1 MTSDFTVHMDEYLP
15 LREVVFNTLRQ
26 AILKG
31 ELKPGERLMEIALAE
46 KLGVSRTP
54 IREAMRKLEL
64 EGLVHIIPN
73 KGAFVEGVTLQDV
86 KDIYEIR
93 TLLEGLC
100 ARWAAERI
108 TQEQL
113 EELEEIVFLSDFHY
127 SKENWD
133 QILEL
138 DNRFHEMVYEACAS
152 KELTRVLRDYHH
164 YLQRIR
170 RITLEEKARAHA
182 SINEHRAIA
191 EALKARDARTA
202 EECARLHIRN
212 TISNMDKIGWE
223 NLMK

>member
-1 MTSDFTVHMDEYLP
+1 MAEDHYSLSAKVFHSI
-15 LREVVFNTLRQ
+15 REDILNGKYQ
-26 AILKG
+26 ANE
-31 ELKPGERLMEIALAE
+31 ELKE
-46 KLGVSRTP
+46 KNIGDDLGVSRTP
-54 IREAMRKLEL
+54 VREALRQLEL

-113 EELEEIVFLSDFHY
+113 EELEEIVFLSDFH
-127 SKENWD
+127 
-133 QILEL
+133 
-138 DNRFHEMVYEACAS
+138 RFHERVYEACAS

>member
-1 MTSDFTVHMDEYLP
+1 MAEDHYSLSAKVFHSI
-15 LREVVFNTLRQ
+15 REDILNGKYQ
-26 AILKG
+26 ANE
-31 ELKPGERLMEIALAE
+31 ELKE
-46 KLGVSRTP
+46 KNIGDDLGVSRTP
-54 IREAMRKLEL
+54 VREALRQLEL

-73 KGAFVEGVTLQDV
+73 KGAFVEGVTLQDI

-100 ARWAAERI
+100 
-108 TQEQL
+108 
-113 EELEEIVFLSDFHY
+113 EEIVFLSDFHY

-212 TISNMDKIGWE
+212 TISNMDKVGWE

>member
-1 MTSDFTVHMDEYLP
+1 MFFDTSDKQSLTTKVYNHIRDGILDGTYPIGGYLVETRLADE
-15 LREVVFNTLRQ
+15 
-26 AILKG
+26 
-31 ELKPGERLMEIALAE
+31 ME
-46 KLGVSRTP
+46 VSRTP
-54 IREAMRKLEL
+54 VREALKQLEL

-212 TISNMDKIGWE
+212 TISNMDKVGWE

>member
-1 MTSDFTVHMDEYLP
+1 MPSPTNKAQDNSIRENVYRVIRENITSLQLAPGTTVS
-15 LREVVFNTLRQ
+15 TQ
-26 AILKG
+26 
-31 ELKPGERLMEIALAE
+31 ELAA
-46 KLGVSRTP
+46 KLQVSRTP
-54 IREAMRKLEL
+54 VREALRQLEL

-73 KGAFVEGVTLQDV
+73 KGAFVEGVTLQDI

>member
-1 MTSDFTVHMDEYLP
+1 MGSTIVLLP
-15 LREVVFNTLRQ
+15 VALLAGWTHEALSLPVEDILNGKYQ
-26 AILKG
+26 ANE
-31 ELKPGERLMEIALAE
+31 ELKE
-46 KLGVSRTP
+46 KNIGDDLGVSRTP
-54 IREAMRKLEL
+54 VREALRQLEL

-152 KELTRVLRDYHH
+152 KELTRVLRDY
-164 YLQRIR
+164 LL
-170 RITLEEKARAHA
+170 TSGSA
-182 SINEHRAIA
+182 
-191 EALKARDARTA
+191 
-202 EECARLHIRN
+202 C
-212 TISNMDKIGWE
+212 
-223 NLMK
+223 

>member
-1 MTSDFTVHMDEYLP
+1 MAEDNYSLSSRVFHSI
-15 LREVVFNTLRQ
+15 RENILNGKYQ
-26 AILKG
+26 ANE
-31 ELKPGERLMEIALAE
+31 ELKE
-46 KLGVSRTP
+46 KIHWRRSWCQPDSGQGGTAPAGTGRTGTYHSKQGSVC
-54 IREAMRKLEL
+54 RR
-64 EGLVHIIPN
+64 
-73 KGAFVEGVTLQDV
+73 VTLQDI

-212 TISNMDKIGWE
+212 TISNMDKVGWE

>member
-1 MTSDFTVHMDEYLP
+1 MRRS
-15 LREVVFNTLRQ
+15 R
-26 AILKG
+26 
-31 ELKPGERLMEIALAE
+31 
-46 KLGVSRTP
+46 VSRTP
-54 IREAMRKLEL
+54 VREALRQLEL

-138 DNRFHEMVYEACAS
+138 DNRFHEMVYEACSKQRTDTCAS
-152 KELTRVLRDYHH
+152 GLSSLS
-164 YLQRIR
+164 
-170 RITLEEKARAHA
+170 AAHP
-182 SINEHRAIA
+182 SDHTGRESTGSCV
-191 EALKARDARTA
+191 DQ
-202 EECARLHIRN
+202 
-212 TISNMDKIGWE
+212 
-223 NLMK
+223 

>member
-1 MTSDFTVHMDEYLP
+1 M
-15 LREVVFNTLRQ
+15 
-26 AILKG
+26 
-31 ELKPGERLMEIALAE
+31 
-46 KLGVSRTP
+46 SRTP
-54 IREAMRKLEL
+54 VREALRQLEL

-100 ARWAAERI
+100 ARWAADRI

>member
-1 MTSDFTVHMDEYLP
+1 MAEDHYSLSAKVFHSI
-15 LREVVFNTLRQ
+15 REDILNGKYQ
-26 AILKG
+26 ANE
-31 ELKPGERLMEIALAE
+31 ELKE
-46 KLGVSRTP
+46 KNIGDDLGVSRTP
-54 IREAMRKLEL
+54 VREALRQLEL
-64 EGLVHIIPN
+64 
-73 KGAFVEGVTLQDV
+73 EGVTLQDV

>member
-1 MTSDFTVHMDEYLP
+1 M
-15 LREVVFNTLRQ
+15 
-26 AILKG
+26 
-31 ELKPGERLMEIALAE
+31 
-46 KLGVSRTP
+46 
-54 IREAMRKLEL
+54 
-64 EGLVHIIPN
+64 
-73 KGAFVEGVTLQDV
+73 
-86 KDIYEIR
+86 
-93 TLLEGLC
+93 
-100 ARWAAERI
+100 
-108 TQEQL
+108 

-191 EALKARDARTA
+191 EALKARMPGQRRSVPDSISA
-202 EECARLHIRN
+202 IRYP
-212 TISNMDKIGWE
+212 TWIKSVGKI
-223 NLMK
+223 